1 MRPLQ
6 LKTKAGSWI
15 PDRVGD
21 DREGRAPWDG
31 AGAKAKAKR
40 AGRIRCG
47 PYNYNDSGSLMA
59 EGVGIRSR
67 TEDASVLPLGGQA
80 PSRRRVAPG
89 HPVKGA
95 HPLQN
100 PRSHPTRIDGNE
112 LIW

>member
-31 AGAKAKAKR
+31 AGAKAKARR

-47 PYNYNDSGSLMA
+47 PYNYNDSGSSMA

-67 TEDASVLPLGGQA
+67 TEDYLRAPARGPSPLA
-80 PSRRRVAPG
+80 PSRCSG
-89 HPVKGA
+89 HPMKGRT
-95 HPLQN
+95 PFRT
-100 PRSHPTRIDGNE
+100 PVRIPSA
-112 LIW
+112 